1 MTSILVCVAVS
12 LFNMYPEGTFG
23 RTPVKND
30 SVLSFAHIYRR
41 RFRGRNALTCFISG
55 ATWCDSI
62 GALATDQLG
71 PADLRVARF
80 NLLHRYAVF
89 GIVERAEE
97 SQALIAWTFGWL
109 EFYRTRFNN
118 SETQSH
124 SGRRRRPAHIAPG
137 GKNRRLSLSNLCSL
151 DGFLHEMQ
159 VHERLDI
166 ILYRFALGVYRQRLS
181 LIPDSVLLATDREST
196 LVPTGKQAVS
206 SCVRSNVPDERM
218 PLVTTRMIA
227 LPGVNAADAAV
238 SPDGV

>member
-1 MTSILVCVAVS
+1 
-12 LFNMYPEGTFG
+12 
-23 RTPVKND
+23 
-30 SVLSFAHIYRR
+30 
-41 RFRGRNALTCFISG
+41 
-55 ATWCDSI
+55 
-62 GALATDQLG
+62 
-71 PADLRVARF
+71 
-80 NLLHRYAVF
+80 
-89 GIVERAEE
+89 
-97 SQALIAWTFGWL
+97 
-109 EFYRTRFNN
+109 
-118 SETQSH
+118 
-124 SGRRRRPAHIAPG
+124 
-137 GKNRRLSLSNLCSL
+137 
-151 DGFLHEMQ
+151 